1 MNKPRS
7 LRDQRRA
14 DAREA
19 LYRAERRRDEIIF
32 SLVQNDARIRKLRRK
47 LTRLDMHDAISKLPL
62 SVAEGK
68 LLDRVEIKTGGDLN
82 DDISDIPWREMTGAD
97 L

>member
-7 LRDQRRA
+7 LRDQRRQE
-14 DAREA
+14 ARDA
-19 LYRAERRRDEIIF
+19 LYRAELRRDQIIY

-47 LTRLDMHDAISKLPL
+47 LTRLDMHDAISKMPV

-68 LLDRVEIKTGGDLN
+68 PLDLDTLALVARMARELN
-82 DDISDIPWREMTGAD
+82 DDVPDLSGAR
-97 L
+97 

>member
-7 LRDQRRA
+7 LRDQRRTE
-14 DAREA
+14 AREA

-47 LTRLDMHDAISKLPL
+47 LTRLDMPL
-62 SVAEGK
+62 LHTGPVSVAEGK
-68 LLDRVEIKTGGDLN
+68 LIEGLDETAMVTAMINELN
-82 DDISDIPWREMTGAD
+82 DDIPD
-97 L
+97 LSGRR